1 MCCPTTIH
9 FWIAKRNMKDSFIKK
24 AIVCVELSI
33 SAETGYL
40 GLPPARG
47 YGVIQ
52 IVSIVIF

>member
-1 MCCPTTIH
+1 
-9 FWIAKRNMKDSFIKK
+9 MKDSFIKK
-24 AIVCVELSI
+24 AIACLELSI